1 MSPWAYVDAVGQ
13 AAAVHAGEVSSAEL
27 VDAAIDRIEQLNP
40 TLGAV
45 VHERFARARAEARG
59 PLPDGPLRGVPFL
72 LKDAVQHSA
81 GDRYQHGMRLL
92 RDNPWVSPA
101 DTELTARYRRA
112 GLVQL
117 GRTTVPELTVATTT
131 EPLAHPP
138 ARNPWD
144 LSRSAGGS
152 SGGSAVAVA
161 SGMVPVGHGNDMGGS
176 IRIPAS
182 CCGLVGLK
190 PSRDRMS
197 PAPLH
202 GEYWGPLTHEHVLTR
217 TVRDTAAVLDATAG
231 PVPGD
236 LHTAPPPRRPWL
248 EETLVDPPRLRIGLT
263 TDRPDG
269 LAVDPECRRAA
280 EDAGALLA
288 RLGHD
293 VEPFHAAA
301 LRDDDG
307 YFAFSTLLA
316 VAVAHDVQH
325 WQHATGQQAEL
336 EPLPAMLEQMGR
348 DLRAIDLVAAT
359 DRLGTWS
366 RRVAAATSAVDVLV
380 TPTMAVLPPP
390 LGTLSGD
397 VPLDDALPGAIDMS
411 VLAIPFNVSG
421 QPAVSLPLHWS
432 AEGLPVGVQLVA
444 AYGREDLLLALSAQ
458 LERAA
463 PWHDR
468 VPPCWA

>member
-1 MSPWAYVDAVGQ
+1 LTSWAYVDALGQ
-13 AAAVHAGEVSSAEL
+13 AAAVRAGDVTPAEL
-27 VDAAIDRIEQLNP
+27 VEGAIARIEELNP
-40 TLGAV
+40 VLGAV
-45 VHERFARARAEARG
+45 VHERFDRARAEARG

-92 RDNPWVSPA
+92 RDHAFVSPA

-144 LSRSAGGS
+144 LTRSAGGS

-161 SGMVPVGHGNDMGGS
+161 SGMVPVAHGNDMGGS

-190 PSRDRMS
+190 PSRDRTS

-217 TVRDTAAVLDATAG
+217 TVRDSAAVLDATAG
-231 PVPGD
+231 PVAGD
-236 LHTAPPPRRPWL
+236 LHSAPPPRRPWL
-248 EETLVDPPRLRIGLT
+248 DETLTDPPRLRVGLT

-269 LAVDPECRRAA
+269 IAVDAECRRAA
-280 EDAGALLA
+280 EEAAALLA

-293 VEPFHAAA
+293 VEPFDATA

-307 YFAFSTLLA
+307 YSAFSTLLA
-316 VAVAHDVQH
+316 VAVAHDVRH
-325 WQHATGQQAEL
+325 WQQVTRRQAEL
-336 EPLPAMLEQMGR
+336 EPLPALLEQLGR
-348 DLRAIDLVAAT
+348 DVLATDLVAAT
-359 DRLGTWS
+359 DRLATWG
-366 RRVAAATSAVDVLV
+366 RRVAAATAAVDVLV

-390 LGTLSGD
+390 LGRLSGD
-397 VPLDDALPGAIDMS
+397 VPLDEALPGAIDMS

-421 QPAVSLPLHWS
+421 QPAISLPLHRTPD
-432 AEGLPVGVQLVA
+432 GLPVGVQLVA
-444 AYGREDLLLALSAQ
+444 AYGREDLLLSLSAQ
-458 LERAA
+458 LERAT
-463 PWHDR
+463 PWAQHR
-468 VPPCWA
+468 PEL